1 MPVKPYRLAHTV
13 CELEAQAFATLAMM
27 QLPSESS
34 VHQRMKLRRNS
45 SSELLATVSAPIL
58 VCTYRGLGTVKIMA
72 ATVSAPILVCTY
84 RIIGSHICKTFAVS
98 SQEMGELRL
107 RLELLWML
115 LPFLDSFKERL
126 HILGNLLHHTICNS
140 VAQ

>member
-58 VCTYRGLGTVKIMA
+58 VCTYR
-72 ATVSAPILVCTY
+72 
-84 RIIGSHICKTFAVS
+84 IIGSHICKTFAVS
-98 SQEMGELRL
+98 SQEMRELRL
-107 RLELLWML
+107 RLELLRMF
-115 LPFLDSFKERL
+115 LPFLDSCKERL
-126 HILGNLLHHTICNS
+126 HILRNLLHHTIRNS